1 MKPLTWGQTAEQLK
15 RFNSELSCH
24 TGCVA
29 LHGATLRNFP
39 GDCGALI
46 LTGANRASA
55 ETLRTLCKIASAGG
69 FSKIFATVVLHDTI
83 YSSVKERLAVFRAN
97 NFIKVK
103 HSKSNRNQDKDDII
117 FVKYI
122 SNCKYKGY

>member
-1 MKPLTWGQTAEQLK
+1 MKPLTWGQTEQQMQSI
-15 RFNSELSCH
+15 NSNITCG
-24 TGCVA
+24 TGFVQ
-29 LHGATLRNFP
+29 LNGAYLRNFP

-46 LTGANRASA
+46 LTGANQVGA
-55 ETLRTLCKIASAGG
+55 ETLRTLCKVASAGG
-69 FSKIFATVVLHDTI
+69 FSKIFATVVLRNTV

-103 HSKSNRNQDKDDII
+103 HGKSNRNPDKDDIV

>member
-1 MKPLTWGQTAEQLK
+1 MKPLNWGQTEQQIERNNPKVICKDDCVYFNGASLK
-15 RFNSELSCH
+15 
-24 TGCVA
+24 
-29 LHGATLRNFP
+29 NFP

-46 LTGANRASA
+46 LTSANTVGA
-55 ETLRTLCKIASAGG
+55 ETLRTLCKVASASG
-69 FSKIFATVVLHDTI
+69 FSKIFATVVLRDTV

-103 HSKSNRNQDKDDII
+103 HGKSNRNPDKDDIV

>member
-1 MKPLTWGQTAEQLK
+1 MKPLTWGQTYEQLK
-15 RFNSELSCH
+15 HFNSGLICREGSVILQSA
-24 TGCVA
+24 A
-29 LHGATLRNFP
+29 LKNFP

-46 LTGANRASA
+46 LTGANTVSG
-55 ETLRTLCKIASAGG
+55 ETLRTLCKVASNGG

-83 YSSVKERLAVFRAN
+83 YSSIKERLALFRAN

-103 HSKSNRNQDKDDII
+103 HGKSNRNPDKDDIV

>member
-1 MKPLTWGQTAEQLK
+1 MKPLTWGQTEQQITRNNPSVLCRDGYVHLNGACLK
-15 RFNSELSCH
+15 
-24 TGCVA
+24 
-29 LHGATLRNFP
+29 NFP
-39 GDCGALI
+39 CDCGALI
-46 LTGANRASA
+46 LTGANGVDV

-69 FSKIFATVVLHDTI
+69 FSKIFATVVLNDTI

-103 HSKSNRNQDKDDII
+103 HEKSNRNPSKDDIV

>member
-1 MKPLTWGQTAEQLK
+1 MKPLSWGQTQQQIKRIDSNLGCGAGYVSLQSTTLK
-15 RFNSELSCH
+15 
-24 TGCVA
+24 
-29 LHGATLRNFP
+29 NFP

-46 LTGANRASA
+46 LTGANSVSE
-55 ETLRTLCKIASAGG
+55 ETLRTLCKVASYGG
-69 FSKIFATVVLHDTI
+69 FSKIFATVVLKDTI
-83 YSSVKERLAVFRAN
+83 YSSIKDRLNVFRAN

-103 HSKSNRNQDKDDII
+103 HGKSNRNPYKDDIV